1 MSSTHEPAA
10 RVRVDVV
17 DPSAYAPHYD
27 HGLCRALARA
37 GADVRLVTS
46 DFRYAPVPEADGYEL
61 DRVFYRRGANVRRR
75 RLRRAAK
82 LAQHPVDMARYRRLS
97 RAADVLHFQWFAVE
111 PLDVALRP
119 RSRPTVMT
127 AHLVM
132 PLRCSRLQAAARRR
146 LYESVDA
153 IVVHTRQARARLTG
167 ELGIDPAKV
176 ELIRHG
182 VIEHVTAID
191 GAVPLPDDLAAV
203 EGPVVLCFGILRHDH
218 AVDVLLEAWK
228 GVTGAE
234 LWVVGPPQIPMD
246 DLVRD
251 APPNVR
257 FVPRFITDPEMAAFF
272 ERADLVAM
280 PYREMESSGVLATAL
295 AFGRPIV
302 GTPVGTLADLGALGA
317 AELVP
322 LEDRDALRAALV
334 RLIGDDDARARLA
347 AGARGAARGEW
358 SWDTIAAQ
366 TMHLYGRL
374 LRESA
379 GREPA
384 GGRDPA
390 AQPAPPRTATVRD
403 VASTRPSAPRA

>member
-1 MSSTHEPAA
+1 MVEIGECGSTM
-10 RVRVDVV
+10 RVDVV

-27 HGLCRALARA
+27 HGLCAALARA
-37 GADVRLVTS
+37 GADVRLVIS
-46 DFRYAPVPEADGYEL
+46 DFRYGPVPEAEGYEVE
-61 DRVFYRRGANVRRR
+61 RAFYRRGANNRRR

-82 LAQHPVDMARYRRLS
+82 LAQHPVDMARYQRLAQ
-97 RAADVLHFQWFAVE
+97 AADVLHFQWFAVE

-119 RSRPTVMT
+119 RGRPTVMT

-132 PLRCSRLQAAARRR
+132 PLRCSRARAVARRR

-182 VIEHVTAID
+182 AIEHLTTLD
-191 GAVPLPDDLAAV
+191 GAAPLPDDLAAV
-203 EGPVVLCFGILRHDH
+203 EGPVVLCFGILRRDH

-234 LWVVGPPQIPMD
+234 LWIVGPAQMPID
-246 DLVRD
+246 ALVRD
-251 APPNVR
+251 APANVR
-257 FVPRFITDPEMAAFF
+257 FVARFITDPEIAAFF
-272 ERADLVAM
+272 HRADVVAM

-295 AFGRPIV
+295 AFGKPIV
-302 GTPVGTLADLGALGA
+302 GTPVGAFADLGPMGA

-322 LEDRDALRAALV
+322 LEDPDALRAALV
-334 RLIGDDDARARLA
+334 RLIEDEDARARLA
-347 AGARGAARGEW
+347 AGAREAARGEW

-366 TMHLYGRL
+366 TLHLYGRV

-379 GREPA
+379 GA
-384 GGRDPA
+384 
-390 AQPAPPRTATVRD
+390 
-403 VASTRPSAPRA
+403 